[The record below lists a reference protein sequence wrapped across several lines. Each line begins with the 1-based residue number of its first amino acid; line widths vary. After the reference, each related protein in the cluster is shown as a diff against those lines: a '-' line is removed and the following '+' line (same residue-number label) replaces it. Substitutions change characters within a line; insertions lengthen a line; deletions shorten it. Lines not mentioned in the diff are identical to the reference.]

1 MNKKMYIGG
10 RLVDGKAGEHALVS
24 PATERQ
30 YAAVAWGD
38 DADAAAALTAAQ
50 AAFDGW
56 AATPVARR
64 IDWMRKLRAEVI
76 ANEEHLRDCVHLES
90 GKTWAQTQEDYDSL
104 VNSLAFYAEEIT
116 RLRAEALVDREGSH
130 AHQLVYEPAGV
141 AVAFI
146 AWNFPL
152 LNLAFKIGPAMAAG
166 CPIVIKPSLKTP
178 LAAYAVG
185 ELCEKIGLPAGVVNI
200 VCGEDAIIGDALSSS
215 TIPAVLTLIGSIR
228 TGRHIMKNGAT
239 SIKRYSMELGGNAP
253 AMVLADADLDLAA
266 DIVCAV
272 KFGCAGQICVT
283 PNRVFVDERV
293 ADAFAEKVVA
303 RARAVKVGFDKTGDI
318 DMGPLIDRA
327 AFDRVSALVDDAKS
341 AGAKVLAGG
350 GRAKGQ
356 DRGAFYAPTVLSG
369 VTPDM
374 RVYGEEIF
382 GPVVSLVSFKDEAAA
397 LAQANDTDTGLTAYV
412 FTRDMKKAEYLA
424 ARLRFGEIQING
436 VKYSI
441 ELPHVGIKQS
451 GIGCDCSHLAL
462 HDYMVVKRVSRALEE
477 PAVDAMAKAA

>member
-10 RLVDGKAGEHALVS
+10 RMLDGAAGEHAIIS

-30 YAAVAWGD
+30 YATVAWGND
-38 DADAAAALTAAQ
+38 KDAVAALQAAQ
-50 AAFDGW
+50 SAFEGW
-56 AATPVARR
+56 ATTPVARR
-64 IDWMRKLRAEVI
+64 IGWMRKLRAAVI
-76 ANEEHLRDCVHLES
+76 ENEEHLRDCAHLES

-166 CPIVIKPSLKTP
+166 CPIVIKPSPKTP

-185 ELCEKIGLPAGVVNI
+185 ELCEQIGLPAGVVNI
-200 VCGEDAIIGDALSSS
+200 VCGEDAVIGDALSSS

-228 TGRHIMKNGAT
+228 TGRHIMQNGAT

-253 AMVLADADLDLAA
+253 ALVLADADLELAA

-283 PNRVFVDERV
+283 PNRVLVDERV
-293 ADAFAEKVVA
+293 AEAFAAKVVA
-303 RARAVKVGFDKTGDI
+303 RANATKLGFDKNGDV

-327 AFDRVSALVDDAKS
+327 AFERVSALVDEAKS
-341 AGAKVLAGG
+341 AGATVLAGG
-350 GRAKGQ
+350 GRAPGTK
-356 DRGAFYAPTVLSG
+356 RGNFYAPTVLAG

-374 RVYGEEIF
+374 RIYREEIF
-382 GPVVSLVSFKDEAAA
+382 GPVVSIVPFKDEAAA

-412 FTRDMKKAEYLA
+412 FTRDAQKAERFA

-462 HDYMVVKRVSRALEE
+462 HDYVVVKRVSRALQEN
-477 PAVDAMAKAA
+477 ALAA